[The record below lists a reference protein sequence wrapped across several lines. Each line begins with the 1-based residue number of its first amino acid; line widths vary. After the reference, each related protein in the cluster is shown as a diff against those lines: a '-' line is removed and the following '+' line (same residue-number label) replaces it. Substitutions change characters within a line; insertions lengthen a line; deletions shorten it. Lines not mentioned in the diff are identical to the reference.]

1 MGKLFFTTP
10 AKPFMGKIHDLHGN
24 CNVPFVIHWEFLIP
38 PFAASRLMVELSRYK
53 FQKWLDQYIP
63 ILKRKTYYWNYHEE
77 ISRSSNFW
85 IGIIPL
91 FCFLYFLKYSFS
103 QRLLIK
109 FNDIFKN
116 AKILKIAPLE
126 PKLWKK
132 FYQLAIGIDFMLYQ
146 FLWGIEFM
154 LCQFLWGIDF
164 TTFNSS

>member
-1 MGKLFFTTP
+1 MGNFYFITP
-10 AKPFMGKIHDLHGN
+10 AKPFVIREEIFFP
-24 CNVPFVIHWEFLIP
+24 VFVASPLIQEKSHP
-38 PFAASRLMVELSRYK
+38 YFSPDRV
-53 FQKWLDQYIP
+53 WLIP
-63 ILKRKTYYWNYHEE
+63 ILKRKTYYWNHHEE

-103 QRLLIK
+103 QRLPIK

-146 FLWGIEFM
+146 FLWGIEFK